1 MKMIRV
7 SLTALLV
14 LAVAA
19 AVPAFA
25 QHDHDKDGDDKH
37 DNGHH
42 YGQQKHDHDRD
53 GDDRHDNGHHY
64 GQQKHDDRY
73 EHDTHYVRYEKPEH
87 QRVRIPEDHFRA
99 HFGQEHRFRIV
110 RPVVV
115 AGHSRFQYDGYWF
128 AFARPL
134 PPGWRYSD
142 EVYVDYLND
151 SYFLYSPA
159 HPGIRVSVNLVL

>member
-1 MKMIRV
+1 MKLIRV
-7 SLTALLV
+7 SFVALLALIV
-14 LAVAA
+14 GA
-19 AVPAFA
+19 AVPGFA

-42 YGQQKHDHDRD
+42 YGQQKHD
-53 GDDRHDNGHHY
+53 
-64 GQQKHDDRY
+64 DRY
-73 EHDTHYVRYEKPEH
+73 EHDSHYARYEEH
-87 QRVRIPEDHFRA
+87 ADHHHKRIPEDHFRA

-151 SYFLYSPA
+151 NYFLYSPA
-159 HPGIRVSVNLVL
+159 HPGVRVSVNLVL